1 MDPDLN
7 KYNLHHRVTHHQ
19 VMSDREWDDVIHE
32 AWAAFFSD
40 EHMETVARRHAARAN
55 GRPKKAAQYMN
66 EFRLLYEN
74 EDMHPLEAGIVR
86 RKRRRSRRSGLPL
99 EPAILFYP
107 RFALETVRKAWR
119 FWRGL
124 RRQKALVR
132 RVVEAPDRYAYSDV
146 AIRPLTDSELAELG
160 LFNDTAGGEAAVAR
174 QRRQE
179 ARIEA
184 VQAAHEH
191 AA

>member
-1 MDPDLN
+1 
-7 KYNLHHRVTHHQ
+7 
-19 VMSDREWDDVIHE
+19 
-32 AWAAFFSD
+32 
-40 EHMETVARRHAARAN
+40 
-55 GRPKKAAQYMN
+55 MN

-107 RFALETVRKAWR
+107 NYALETARKAWR

-124 RRQKALVR
+124 RRQKTLVR
-132 RVVEAPDRYAYSDV
+132 RVVEAPDRFDYSDV

-160 LFNDTAGGEAAVAR
+160 LFHETAGGEAAVAR

-179 ARIEA
+179 ALIEA